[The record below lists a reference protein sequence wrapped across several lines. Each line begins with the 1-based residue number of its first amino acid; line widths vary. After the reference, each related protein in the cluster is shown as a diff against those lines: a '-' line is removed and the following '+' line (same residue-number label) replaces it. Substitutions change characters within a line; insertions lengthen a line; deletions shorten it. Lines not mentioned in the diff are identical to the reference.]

1 MSLVFKDES
10 NEKMTPRTQI
20 IVWLNQI
27 SDQYKLRRFG
37 NIIYFS
43 RKNKYV
49 ILYVSSQYAAKTIAE
64 LRSKL
69 CAVCGNIKTD
79 ELDFSAER
87 EKMMRELKEEAKN
100 YEKKEDLRFESMQE
114 NMLA

>member
-1 MSLVFKDES
+1 LSLVFKDES

-64 LRSKL
+64 LRSKSY
-69 CAVCGNIKTD
+69 VQSVETSKTD
-79 ELDFSAER
+79 ELDFSAEHE
-87 EKMMRELKEEAKN
+87 EKMMQELKEEA
-100 YEKKEDLRFESMQE
+100 EKLREENEDLRV
-114 NMLA
+114 

>member
-27 SDQYKLRRFG
+27 SDQLRRFG

-64 LRSKL
+64 LRSKSY
-69 CAVCGNIKTD
+69 VQSVETSKTD
-79 ELDFSAER
+79 ELDFSAEHE
-87 EKMMRELKEEAKN
+87 EKMMRELKEEA
-100 YEKKEDLRFESMQE
+100 EKLREENEDLRV
-114 NMLA
+114 